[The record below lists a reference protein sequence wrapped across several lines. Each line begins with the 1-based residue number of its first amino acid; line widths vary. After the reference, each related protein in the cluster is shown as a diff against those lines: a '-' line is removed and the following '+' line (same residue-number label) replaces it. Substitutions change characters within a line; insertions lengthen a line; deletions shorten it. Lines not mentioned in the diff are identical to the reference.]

1 MSKKFEH
8 TLAFHC
14 GPAILG
20 IKASNLINLFLADY
34 PNILDEIKHLN
45 KIFNPY
51 YYFMVLSKKNGRILI
66 LVFQLEA
73 LKKAVLN
80 TDSLNFLVE
89 NGYPSKKNIFTLI
102 KYLKKRL
109 ATSCDFPHEIGVFL
123 GYDLDDT
130 IAFLNKDKKCLYT
143 GYWKVYSDLEKK
155 LQTFLMFTN
164 CRNNLLEMLSKG
176 FSLEGIME
184 RMI

>member
-20 IKASNLINLFLADY
+20 IKASNLINLPLADY

-45 KIFNPY
+45 EIFNPY
-51 YYFMVLSKKNGRILI
+51 YYFMILSKKNGKILI
-66 LVFQLEA
+66 LVFQLDA
-73 LKKAVLN
+73 IKKAVLN
-80 TDSLNFLVE
+80 NDSFSFLVS
-89 NGYPSKKNIFTLI
+89 NGYPSKKNIFTLL
-102 KYLKKRL
+102 KYLKKRIKQ
-109 ATSCDFPHEIGVFL
+109 SDSFPHEIGVFL
-123 GYDLDDT
+123 GYDLNDT
-130 IAFLNKDKKCLYT
+130 IAFLNNDKKCLYT

-155 LQTFLMFTN
+155 LQTFLMFTK

>member
-20 IKASNLINLFLADY
+20 IKASNLINLSLADY

-51 YYFMVLSKKNGRILI
+51 YYYFMVLSKKKGRILI

-80 TDSLNFLVE
+80 TDNLNFLVE
-89 NGYPSKKNIFTLI
+89 NGYPCKKNIFTLI
-102 KYLKKRL
+102 KYLKR
-109 ATSCDFPHEIGVFL
+109 
-123 GYDLDDT
+123 DLLHLV
-130 IAFLNKDKKCLYT
+130 I
-143 GYWKVYSDLEKK
+143 
-155 LQTFLMFTN
+155 FLM
-164 CRNNLLEMLSKG
+164 K
-176 FSLEGIME
+176 
-184 RMI
+184 

>member
-1 MSKKFEH
+1 MS
-8 TLAFHC
+8 
-14 GPAILG
+14 
-20 IKASNLINLFLADY
+20 
-34 PNILDEIKHLN
+34 
-45 KIFNPY
+45 
-51 YYFMVLSKKNGRILI
+51 ILI
-66 LVFQLEA
+66 SQIPAKCADIYKLFTFCNFYCV
-73 LKKAVLN
+73 
-80 TDSLNFLVE
+80 DS
-89 NGYPSKKNIFTLI
+89 
-102 KYLKKRL
+102 
-109 ATSCDFPHEIGVFL
+109 AVFL